1 MSSMVW
7 TRVAVPNLPRLAH
20 HTATL
25 LGNTGRIL
33 LAGGLDEY
41 GVPLGNLHIV
51 DLAARTCCEV
61 NAQGTLP
68 NPRAYHTANLV
79 DKSLFVSSGMGIS
92 EVERDLNV
100 LRHPYD
106 NSGFI
111 SMLGLDL
118 AQAFD
123 QEEYADV
130 TFVFA
135 AEGKQLFGHKAIL
148 ACRSERMR
156 ALFVR
161 EEERGS
167 KQMQVIE
174 VANGCEFVVFRA
186 MLKYLY
192 CDRVLINFEMARGL
206 IDLALEYGLDQLAA
220 IATSCTADNVVIP
233 PSRLNSDLL
242 FALFN
247 PLLSDVV
254 VSVEG
259 VDIPCHK
266 VILLMRS
273 VYFKAMLTSGLR
285 EQVQSRVVLP
295 EVERPVFNAVLRFIY
310 TDMLDASDAQMAFDL
325 FCQASLF
332 RISNLQDRCEQV
344 LLDCVDSDN
353 VTTLFEAADR
363 YASPLLRDTCFSYIC
378 RNFNTLN
385 EQGAFDSLAPDLL
398 LELKRMRIAR
408 GLFLGTLERLTEHAD
423 AADARDARRYVD
435 EKRVD
440 CPHCSLPFVYARE
453 DWGHPQTPKELL
465 QAHNKGQAD
474 FKVRLT
480 GLQLGHLATAVVAGK
495 EYFRTRPY
503 GSKRDAEQNAALYAL
518 HVLRCGIA

>member
-1 MSSMVW
+1 LHMNNLVW
-7 TRVAVPNLPRLAH
+7 TRVAVPNLPSVAH

-41 GVPLGNLHIV
+41 AVPLNNLHVV
-51 DLAARTCCEV
+51 DLGARTCCEV

-68 NPRAYHTANLV
+68 NARAYHTANLV
-79 DKSLFVSSGMGIS
+79 DKSLFVSSGMGS
-92 EVERDLNV
+92 VEVEQDLNI

-106 NSGFI
+106 NSGFV

-118 AQAFD
+118 AVAFD
-123 QEEYADV
+123 QEEYSDV
-130 TFVFA
+130 TFVFPE
-135 AEGKQLFGHKAIL
+135 EGKQLFGHKAIL

-156 ALFVR
+156 DLFARDV
-161 EEERGS
+161 S
-167 KQMQVIE
+167 KEMQVIE
-174 VANGCEFVVFRA
+174 VANKCSFAVFHA

-192 CDRVLINFEMARGL
+192 CDRVMINFDMARGL
-206 IDLALEYGLDQLAA
+206 IDLSVEYGLDQLAA
-220 IATSCTADNVVIP
+220 IATSCTADNVLIP
-233 PSRLNSDLL
+233 PSRLNSDMQ

-266 VILLMRS
+266 VILMTRS
-273 VYFKAMLTSGLR
+273 IYFKAMLTSGLR
-285 EQVQSRVVLP
+285 EQVQSRVILP

-344 LLDCVDSDN
+344 LLDCLDSEN

-363 YASPLLRDTCFSYIC
+363 YASPLLRDTCFSYIA

-398 LELKRMRIAR
+398 LELKRMRVAR
-408 GLFLGTLERLTEHAD
+408 GLFLGTLERLTEHAE
-423 AADARDARRYVD
+423 ANDARDARRYVD
-435 EKRVD
+435 EKSVD
-440 CPHCSLPFVYARE
+440 CPQCSMPFVYGRE
-453 DWGHPQTPKELL
+453 DWGQAQTPKEML
-465 QAHNKGQAD
+465 QAFTKGQAE

-480 GLQLGHLATAVVAGK
+480 GLQLGHLATVVVGGK

-518 HVLRCGIA
+518 HSLKCGCV